1 VYLGLPRST
10 YRYVPKPLTDQQQQ
24 FHQRIIT
31 LSWKHPCYGYRWIRA
46 LLAQEGWAVSRKQV
60 QRFESGSPW
69 QND

>member
-1 VYLGLPRST
+1 
-10 YRYVPKPLTDQQQQ
+10 
-24 FHQRIIT
+24 
-31 LSWKHPCYGYRWIRA
+31 HPCYGYRWIRA